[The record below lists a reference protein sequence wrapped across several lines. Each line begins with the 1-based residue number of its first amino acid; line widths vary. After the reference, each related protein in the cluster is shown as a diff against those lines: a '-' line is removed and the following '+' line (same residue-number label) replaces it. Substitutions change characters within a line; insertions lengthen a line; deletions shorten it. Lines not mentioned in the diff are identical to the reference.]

1 MKLTRNFLLNAA
13 LLQALTIPMLLVP
26 SFAQQEIDPT
36 WHDPW
41 AITTPAV
48 ARPAQTPVAS
58 TQKTHP
64 ANSRDLAAHKQ
75 PALKHDTRVTTH
87 AHKQPVKDTTLNGSL

>member
-1 MKLTRNFLLNAA
+1 MKLTRNFLLNAI

-41 AITTPAV
+41 AVTTPATT
-48 ARPAQTPVAS
+48 RPAATALPTEKPHPV
-58 TQKTHP
+58 
-64 ANSRDLAAHKQ
+64 NSRAVAPHKQQVAKQNADSATHEHKQ
-75 PALKHDTRVTTH
+75 PA
-87 AHKQPVKDTTLNGSL
+87 KDATVPGSL